1 MGLLVVALSLLGGSA
16 WVLGF
21 NNHVPIPEGSP
32 LTYSS
37 MILAIQ
43 WIAELPEP
51 RSIMFLGAA
60 LLVVSGF
67 ARRRL
72 AHHDN
77 IQKS

>member
-1 MGLLVVALSLLGGSA
+1 MSLLVTALSLLGGSA

-43 WIAELPEP
+43 WIGELPEP

-67 ARRRL
+67 ARRRV

-77 IQKS
+77 IQKT